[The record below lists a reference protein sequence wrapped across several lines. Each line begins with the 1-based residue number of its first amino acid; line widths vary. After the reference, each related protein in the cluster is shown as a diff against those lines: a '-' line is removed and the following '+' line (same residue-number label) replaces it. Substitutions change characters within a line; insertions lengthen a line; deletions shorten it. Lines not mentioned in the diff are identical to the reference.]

1 MYAQN
6 FLAPSQIRTGNSD
19 LPVKTPR
26 TQQSGIK
33 HVFAVCRRH
42 DNDALIGFKTIH
54 FNQKLIE
61 GLLTLVISTAVARA
75 PRPANRVDF
84 INEQNA
90 GRIFFRL
97 LKHIAD
103 AARTDTHKHLHKIR
117 TRDREERHARFPR
130 NGPRKK
136 GLTRARRAFQQ
147 GSFGNFTAQSA
158 KFLRIL

>member
-1 MYAQN
+1 M
-6 FLAPSQIRTGNSD
+6 
-19 LPVKTPR
+19 
-26 TQQSGIK
+26 
-33 HVFAVCRRH
+33 
-42 DNDALIGFKTIH
+42 
-54 FNQKLIE
+54 
-61 GLLTLVISTAVARA
+61 LTLVISTAVARA
-75 PRPANRVDF
+75 SRPANRVDF

-90 GRIFFRL
+90 GRILFRL

-147 GSFGNFTAQSA
+147 GPFGNFTAQSA
-158 KFLRIL
+158 KFLRILQKINNFFQLFFGFINARDIVKCDIALLFRQHLRAALAKAHGSAFATALHPVHEIDPHPN